1 MTGIAALAATY
12 VDDLAAADP
21 CLAAF
26 LGISGHDDEL
36 TDYSPEGFEARH
48 DLAART
54 LEALK
59 AAPVNEAERIGAAV
73 LRERLEVELAL
84 AEAGTHA
91 DLNVM
96 DSPPLRIRQAIEILD
111 LGVNTPWSA
120 LRGRVRAVPGA
131 LTGLRQTLEQARQ
144 QGRLSAVRQIIGCAS
159 EARIFTD
166 YLTSLAQRCPQ
177 DELAEEVARANR
189 SLLDFARFLADELAP
204 QAPARDAVGRER
216 YLLAVRN
223 FLGTTVDLIE
233 TYEWGWSE
241 LRRLEEQMTG
251 IAREIL
257 PGEPLPAVYA
267 ALDADPEHRITG
279 AENFRG
285 WIQDLANQT
294 IDELAGIHFD
304 IPEPLRNIDCRIP
317 PVPGSAYYLAPAE
330 DLSRPGTIW
339 WHVPDTEVVTW
350 TALGTLFH
358 EGVPGHHLQF
368 GTNILNSG
376 RLNRFQQIA
385 AELHQGHSEGWGL
398 YAEKL
403 MDELGYYRTPA
414 HRLGMLA
421 GGQQLRVAR
430 IILDIGLHL
439 DLPVPPGPGLPE
451 GKRWTPQLAAEF
463 LRSRCG
469 SMASAQGGDSFINF
483 EIDRYLGCPG
493 QAIAYKIGERV
504 WIQAREEART
514 RHGDLFDLREF
525 HSAAL
530 DLGPMGLD
538 LLTEELASWCPQTE
552 RVQAVPP
559 VGPTN

>member
-12 VDDLAAADP
+12 VNDLAAADP

-36 TDYSPEGFEARH
+36 TDYSLDGFGARY
-48 DLAART
+48 DLTART
-54 LEALK
+54 LGALK
-59 AAPVNEAERIGAAV
+59 ATPVGDADRTGAAV
-73 LRERLEVELAL
+73 LRERLEVERML

-91 DLNVM
+91 DLNLI

-111 LGVNTPWSA
+111 LGVNTPWTM
-120 LRGRVRAVPGA
+120 LRGRVRAIPGA
-131 LTGLRQTLEQARQ
+131 LTGLRQTLEHSRQ
-144 QGRLSAVRQIIGCAS
+144 QGRLSAVRQITGCA
-159 EARIFTD
+159 EEVRIFTD

-177 DELAEEVARANR
+177 EELTDEVARANR
-189 SLLDFARFLADELAP
+189 SLLDFARFLVDELAP
-204 QAPARDAVGRER
+204 HAPTRDAVGPDR
-216 YLLAVRN
+216 YLLAIRN
-223 FLGTTVDLIE
+223 FLGTSVDLAE

-251 IAREIL
+251 IAGEIL

-285 WIQDLANQT
+285 WIQNLADRT

-304 IPEPLRNIDCRIP
+304 IPEPLRKIDCRIP

-330 DLSRPGTIW
+330 DFSRPGIIW
-339 WHVPDTEVVTW
+339 WHVPDAEVVTW

-376 RLNRFQQIA
+376 RLNRFQQIS

-403 MDELGYYRTPA
+403 MDELGYYHTPA

-421 GGQQLRVAR
+421 GGQQLRVVR

-439 DLPVPPGPGLPE
+439 ELPIPQGTGFHE
-451 GKRWTPQLAAEF
+451 GERWNPQLAAEF
-463 LRSRCG
+463 LSSRCG

-493 QAIAYKIGERV
+493 QAIAYKIGERAWV
-504 WIQAREEART
+504 QAREEARI
-514 RHGDLFDLREF
+514 RQGDRFDLRAF

-538 LLTEELASWCPQTE
+538 LFAEELASWLG
-552 RVQAVPP
+552 A
-559 VGPTN
+559 

>member
-1 MTGIAALAATY
+1 
-12 VDDLAAADP
+12 
-21 CLAAF
+21 
-26 LGISGHDDEL
+26 
-36 TDYSPEGFEARH
+36 
-48 DLAART
+48 
-54 LEALK
+54 LEY
-59 AAPVNEAERIGAAV
+59 
-73 LRERLEVELAL
+73 
-84 AEAGTHA
+84 
-91 DLNVM
+91 
-96 DSPPLRIRQAIEILD
+96 
-111 LGVNTPWSA
+111 
-120 LRGRVRAVPGA
+120 
-131 LTGLRQTLEQARQ
+131 ARQ
-144 QGRLSAVRQIIGCAS
+144 KGQLPAVRQIIGCAR
-159 EARIFTD
+159 EARTFTD

-177 DELAEEVARANR
+177 AELADEVVRANR
-189 SLLDFARFLADELAP
+189 SLLDFSRFLVDELAP
-204 QAPARDAVGRER
+204 QAPTRDAVGRER
-216 YLLAVRN
+216 YLLAIRN
-223 FLGTTVDLIE
+223 FLGTTVDLTE

-251 IAREIL
+251 IAGEIL

-267 ALDADPEHRITG
+267 ALDADPENRITG

-285 WIQDLANQT
+285 WIQDLADQT
-294 IDELAGIHFD
+294 IDELAGIHFG
-304 IPEPLRNIDCRIP
+304 IPEPLKNIDCRIP
-317 PVPGSAYYLAPAE
+317 SVPGSAYYLAPTE
-330 DLSRPGTIW
+330 DFSRPGTIW

-376 RLNRFQQIA
+376 RLNRFQQIS

-414 HRLGMLA
+414 HQLGMLA

-439 DLPVPPGPGLPE
+439 ELPIPHGTDFPAGE
-451 GKRWTPQLAAEF
+451 RWTPQLATKF
-463 LRSRCG
+463 LSSRCG

-504 WIQAREEART
+504 WMQAREEARI
-514 RHGDLFDLREF
+514 RHGGLFDLREF

-538 LLTEELASWCPQTE
+538 LLTEELASWCPHTE
-552 RVQAVPP
+552 PW
-559 VGPTN
+559 

>member
-1 MTGIAALAATY
+1 VSGEIAALAATY

-36 TDYSPEGFEARH
+36 TDYSPDGFGARY
-48 DLAART
+48 DLVART
-54 LEALK
+54 LDALK
-59 AAPVNEAERIGAAV
+59 AAPVGDADRIGAAV
-73 LRERLEVELAL
+73 LCERLEAERTL
-84 AEAGTHA
+84 AEAGTQA
-91 DLNVM
+91 DLNLM
-96 DSPPLRIRQAIEILD
+96 DSPPLRIRQSIEILD
-111 LGVNTPWSA
+111 LGVNTPWTT
-120 LRGRVRAVPGA
+120 LRGRVRAVPCA
-131 LTGLRQTLEQARQ
+131 LTGLRQTLEHARQ
-144 QGRLSAVRQIIGCAS
+144 QGRLSAVRQIIGCAQ

-177 DELAEEVARANR
+177 EELADEAARANR
-189 SLLDFARFLADELAP
+189 SLLDFARFLVDELAP
-204 QAPARDAVGRER
+204 QAPTRDAVGPDR
-216 YLLAVRN
+216 YLLASRN
-223 FLGTTVDLIE
+223 FLGTTVDLAE

-241 LRRLEEQMTG
+241 LRRLEEQMAG
-251 IAREIL
+251 IAGEIL

-267 ALDADPEHRITG
+267 ALDADPEHRISG

-285 WIQDLANQT
+285 WIQGLADRT

-304 IPEPLRNIDCRIP
+304 IPEQLKNIECRIP

-339 WHVPDTEVVTW
+339 WHVPDAEVVTW

-376 RLNRFQQIA
+376 RLNRFQQIS

-403 MDELGYYRTPA
+403 MDELGYYHTPA
-414 HRLGMLA
+414 HRLGMMA
-421 GGQQLRVAR
+421 GGQQLRAAR

-439 DLPVPPGPGLPE
+439 ELPIPQGTGFHEGERWSPE
-451 GKRWTPQLAAEF
+451 LAAKF
-463 LRSRCG
+463 LSSRCG

-493 QAIAYKIGERV
+493 QAITYKIGERA
-504 WIQAREEART
+504 WIQAREEARI
-514 RHGDLFDLREF
+514 RHGDRFDLRAF

-538 LLTEELASWCPQTE
+538 LFTEELASWCPNAE
-552 RVQAVPP
+552 SR
-559 VGPTN
+559 